1 MSAHDEIALPANENA
16 EQSVLGALMLKPE
29 SLPLIADWLPRAAF
43 SQERHQVLFQAIT
56 ELADRGEPCDAVT
69 MGERLE
75 SQGLADLAG
84 GTGYV
89 LHLANTTPTAANIVA
104 YAEIVAEKHRLRTAM
119 QIGSE
124 LIAAAGARN
133 ADSTAIAGA
142 VVQRLASL
150 QSATLR
156 GGLVPARTGVKRWFA
171 DLHAK
176 YETGDV
182 VTGVAT
188 PWANL
193 NEATHG
199 FQPGELVMLAGRPSM
214 GKSIFGDSIA
224 VHEAI
229 RCAQAGRGQVALF
242 ALETTREKLVRRAV
256 SRLASVPH
264 DWLVAPRQ
272 GQDDE
277 AWWPRLADA
286 ARTIA
291 EARLLIDDTPRLTA
305 PQICARARRAALQ
318 EDVTMVVVDHAHI
331 VGIPGKNP
339 VHEIG
344 EVSAALKGLGKDLHC
359 PVIALGQLNRAVE
372 GRANRRP
379 TMADLR
385 GSGNLEQDAD
395 VILFVHREDYYDADT
410 HLRGVVEMELAKGRD
425 LRNGV
430 KLYFRNEYEFMRASE
445 WEGAIPQAPVPER
458 PMRSGGSGGFKR
470 ITPGGFDRS
479 QIDS

>member
-1 MSAHDEIALPANENA
+1 MSAHDEIALPANESA

-29 SLPLIADWLPRAAF
+29 ALPLVADWLKPEAF
-43 SQERHQVLFQAIT
+43 YIAKHKALFQAIS
-56 ELADRGEPCDAVT
+56 ELAGKGEACDAVT
-69 MGERLE
+69 MGEWLE
-75 SQGLADLAG
+75 AQGLAEVVG
-84 GTGYV
+84 GVGYV
-89 LHLANTTPTAANIVA
+89 LQLANTTPTAANIVA

-124 LIAAAGARN
+124 LIAAAGARS
-133 ADSTAIAGA
+133 AESTAIAGA
-142 VVQRLASL
+142 AVQRLAGL

-156 GGLVPARTGVKRWFA
+156 GGLVPARAGVKSWFA
-171 DLHAK
+171 DLHRK
-176 YETGDV
+176 YESGHV
-182 VTGVAT
+182 VTGVGT
-188 PWANL
+188 PWENL

-224 VHEAI
+224 LHEAI
-229 RCAQAGRGQVALF
+229 RCGIAGRGQVAVF

-256 SRLASVPH
+256 SRIASVPH
-264 DWLVAPRQ
+264 DWLAAPRR
-272 GQDDE
+272 GAEDE
-277 AWWPRLADA
+277 SWWPRIADA
-286 ARTIA
+286 AKTIA
-291 EARLLIDDTPRLTA
+291 EARLLVDETPRLTA
-305 PQICARARRAALQ
+305 PEICARARRAALQ
-318 EDVTMVVVDHAHI
+318 DAVTLVVVDHAHI
-331 VGIPGKNP
+331 VGIPGKNIT
-339 VHEIG
+339 HEIG
-344 EVSAALKGLGKDLHC
+344 EVSAALKGLAKVLNC

-372 GRANRRP
+372 GRSNRRP

-410 HLRGVVEMELAKGRD
+410 HLRGVVEMDLAKGRD

-430 KLYFRNEYEFMRASE
+430 KLYFRNEYEFMRAVE

-458 PMRSGGSGGFKR
+458 PMRSAGSGGFKR
-470 ITPGGFDRS
+470 KPAGGFDRG